1 MRLVLG
7 MFNISSALTEVSWG
21 HKRRPADSTN
31 LGSHDCKTTNI
42 AVARERRGPVIT
54 LFSA

>member
-31 LGSHDCKTTNI
+31 LGSHDCKTTNT
-42 AVARERRGPVIT
+42 AVARESRGPVIT